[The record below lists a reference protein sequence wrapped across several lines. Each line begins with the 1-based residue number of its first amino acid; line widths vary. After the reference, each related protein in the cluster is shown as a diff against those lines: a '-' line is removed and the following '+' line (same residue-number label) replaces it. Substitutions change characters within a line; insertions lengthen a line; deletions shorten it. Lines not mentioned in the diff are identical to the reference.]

1 METIELK
8 NPIKV
13 NGKTVNELTLD
24 LDGVDCE
31 GYCQAEHRARS
42 MTDWHATVIEMD
54 YAFALQLGVQAVLA
68 ANPGWDAS
76 DVERVTGSDVSQL
89 MRLGRFLAIGS
100 DLSQGEDDG
109 SQESSSEKPSEST
122 QGSTGSE

>member
-1 METIELK
+1 METIKLN

-13 NGKTVNELTLD
+13 NGETVTELAID
-24 LDGVDCE
+24 VDAVDCE

-42 MTDWHATVIEMD
+42 ATDWHATVIEMD

-68 ANPGWDAS
+68 VNPGWDAS
-76 DVERVTGSDVSQL
+76 DVERVKGSDVSQL
-89 MRLGRFLAIGS
+89 VKYGRFLAIGS